1 MSSAGWPY
9 IPDYWTS
16 PYPTPAEARAAG
28 EDAFYEGRDD
38 PSLQPCPHG
47 RPHGDVSVSACPRC
61 AEEGVGWR
69 DAKYAYTPP
78 TTGVAALTGGRQAAV
93 AAGRPAK
100 APVRVGFSKGA
111 ASVMVP
117 AGTVA
122 VWRSMRF
129 IEAVGSRG
137 ETLALWECRY
147 IGRGA
152 MQWCSVISVE
162 YIPESAQAAMSWL
175 PLEGAVVI
183 DRLFGVASSP

>member
-1 MSSAGWPY
+1 MSSAWPY

-16 PYPTPAEARAAG
+16 PYPTPAEAREAG
-28 EDAFYEGRDD
+28 EAAFYEGRDD

-47 RPHGDVSVSACPRC
+47 RPLADVRRLSCPRC
-61 AEEGVGWR
+61 VEEGYGWR
-69 DAKYAYTPP
+69 DAKYAYVPP

-122 VWRSMRF
+122 VWRSTRF

-137 ETLALWECRY
+137 ETLAIWECRY
-147 IGRGA
+147 NGRGA
-152 MQWCSVISVE
+152 GQWCSVLSVLSV
-162 YIPESAQAAMSWL
+162 PESGKAAMSWL

-183 DRLFGVASSP
+183 DRLFGVAALG